1 MFTKKLLGK
10 GIAARSITPLFILGI
25 ITIVFILSGGCTD
38 MYSYGNSTT
47 SSSGSWGCAPGYY
60 KYSNSSGHCCPYG
73 SQYYYD
79 NLCHE
84 CPEGFGKTN
93 SSGEY
98 CCQTG
103 YPYYYDGNC
112 WNQPAGSGTTGS
124 GTTRSST
131 TGSGITVVTTTSS
144 GCSPGYYKTSTSS
157 GHCCRQEYPYYYEGL
172 CHECSE
178 GYLKYTSSSGHC
190 CREGY
195 PYYYNDFCQECP
207 KGYAKYSSSS
217 GHCCPGGYPY
227 YYDGNCW
234 NQPAGS
240 GTTGG
245 GAMGAGATGGS
256 TTGSGT
262 SGGEGGPLIVRGGG
276 CPSGTY
282 YSQGV
287 CWKTSTGG
295 GTTGGGTSGGGTTT
309 TTYYA
314 SCSQCQG
321 YYSTYSYRGPSY
333 ATCNNYYWTCVE
345 AGCGKILDNCR

>member
-1 MFTKKLLGK
+1 
-10 GIAARSITPLFILGI
+10 
-25 ITIVFILSGGCTD
+25 
-38 MYSYGNSTT
+38 
-47 SSSGSWGCAPGYY
+47 
-60 KYSNSSGHCCPYG
+60 
-73 SQYYYD
+73 
-79 NLCHE
+79 
-84 CPEGFGKTN
+84 
-93 SSGEY
+93 
-98 CCQTG
+98 
-103 YPYYYDGNC
+103 
-112 WNQPAGSGTTGS
+112 
-124 GTTRSST
+124 
-131 TGSGITVVTTTSS
+131 VVTTTSS

-234 NQPAGS
+234 QQPAGS
-240 GTTGG
+240 
-245 GAMGAGATGGS
+245 
-256 TTGSGT
+256 
-262 SGGEGGPLIVRGGG
+262 
-276 CPSGTY
+276 
-282 YSQGV
+282 
-287 CWKTSTGG
+287 
-295 GTTGGGTSGGGTTT
+295 GTSGGGTTT